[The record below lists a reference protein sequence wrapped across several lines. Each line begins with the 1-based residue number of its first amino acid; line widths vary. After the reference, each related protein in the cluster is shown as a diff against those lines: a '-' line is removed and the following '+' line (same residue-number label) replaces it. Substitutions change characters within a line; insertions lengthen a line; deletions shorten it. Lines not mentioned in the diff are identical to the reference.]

1 MIVSAIPGF
10 NRDIVYVKF
19 IIQIKYDLRVRRN
32 SINIYQKT
40 NSIIYIYIYTYIYIY
55 IYTYIYNDGIVL
67 AVPIQNRMELVFTLH
82 MGHKTVRH
90 GVL

>member
-1 MIVSAIPGF
+1 MTSMIVSAIPGF
-10 NRDIVYVKF
+10 SRDIVYVKF
-19 IIQIKYDLRVRRN
+19 IIEIKYDLRVRRN

-40 NSIIYIYIYTYIYIY
+40 NSIIY
-55 IYTYIYNDGIVL
+55 TYIYNDGIVL
-67 AVPIQNRMELVFTLH
+67 AVPIQNRMELFFTLH